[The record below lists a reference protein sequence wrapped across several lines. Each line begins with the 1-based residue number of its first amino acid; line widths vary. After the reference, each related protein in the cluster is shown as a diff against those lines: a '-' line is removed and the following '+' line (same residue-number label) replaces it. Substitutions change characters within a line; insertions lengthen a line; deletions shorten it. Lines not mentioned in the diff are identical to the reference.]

1 MLEARNI
8 VYRYDDGTKALNDV
22 SVKVD
27 DNDMVALLGKNGA
40 GKSTL
45 FLHFNGIFR
54 PDEGEILVDGKPIEY
69 NDDGLLD
76 VRTKVGIVFQNPDDQ
91 LFAPTVQED
100 VAFGPLNMD
109 LPQEEVERRVTEALE
124 KVGMTGFERKPPH
137 HLSGGQKKRVAIAGV
152 LAMEPDMMVLDEPTS
167 GLDPKGAS
175 QILHLLYEL
184 NNEGIGIII
193 STHDVDL
200 VPLYANK
207 VYVIREGEIIKEGNP
222 KEVFLDVDTIRQANL
237 RLPRIAHLAEILEKE
252 DKINFE
258 GDYPL
263 TIGQARNVFKAK
275 IE

>member
-109 LPQEEVERRVTEALE
+109 LPQEEVERRVIEALE

>member
-124 KVGMTGFERKPPH
+124 KVGMSGFERKPPH

>member
-91 LFAPTVQED
+91 LFAPTVQ
-100 VAFGPLNMD
+100 
-109 LPQEEVERRVTEALE
+109 
-124 KVGMTGFERKPPH
+124 
-137 HLSGGQKKRVAIAGV
+137 
-152 LAMEPDMMVLDEPTS
+152 
-167 GLDPKGAS
+167 
-175 QILHLLYEL
+175 
-184 NNEGIGIII
+184 
-193 STHDVDL
+193 
-200 VPLYANK
+200 
-207 VYVIREGEIIKEGNP
+207 
-222 KEVFLDVDTIRQANL
+222 
-237 RLPRIAHLAEILEKE
+237 
-252 DKINFE
+252 
-258 GDYPL
+258 
-263 TIGQARNVFKAK
+263 
-275 IE
+275 